1 MNSAGNALYTS
12 KTIQN
17 ELITICGDLLL
28 NAILKKVRTTRFFPI
43 IADEAANDEPLSICI
58 RFVNGTVPCERF
70 IAFHECLSGVSGE
83 AIADNILTKL
93 ETWQQQ
99 PQFLRGQAYD
109 GAGAMAGSS
118 KGAAARITACKVSQ
132 GSVHCAPHR
141 LNLCVVKCCK
151 IQEVSS
157 MMQTADNVCRFFSN
171 SPKRQLALEKWI
183 SQICSEE
190 KRKCLKEMCRTR
202 WVERHEAFEVFS
214 DLFLPIVS
222 CLEEMVNSTQSDWN
236 RETRSDANS
245 YLLALSQF
253 SFIVALHVTERVLSY
268 VKGLSVKL
276 QGRSIDVAHAYQDIS
291 MVKAALQE
299 ARRGIDTF
307 HEIIYSDAV
316 ALLKLKSLVLE
327 LQATN
332 SIGQIHLQ
340 LMLASINDEH

>member
-1 MNSAGNALYTS
+1 MATVMINQLFKKTCVPTMHGNFLALLKFRIQAGDTMLQDHLLNSSGNALYTS

-28 NAILKKVRTTRFFPI
+28 NAILKKVRTTRFFSI
-43 IADEAANDEPLSICI
+43 IADEATDAANDEQLSICI
-58 RFVNGTVPCERF
+58 RFVDGTVPCEKF

-93 ETWQQQ
+93 EPLQLQ

-118 KGAAARITACKVSQ
+118 KGALLASLHARYPKAPYT
-132 GSVHCAPHR
+132 HCASHR
-141 LNLCVVKCCK
+141 LNLCVVNLCCK

-190 KRKCLKEMCRTR
+190 KRKCLKEMCRIR
-202 WVERHEAFEVFS
+202 WVERHEVFEVFS

-222 CLEEMVNSTQSDWN
+222 CLEAMVNSTQSDWN

-253 SFIVALHVTERVLSY
+253 SFIVALHVTEREFY
-268 VKGLSVKL
+268 P
-276 QGRSIDVAHAYQDIS
+276 
-291 MVKAALQE
+291 M
-299 ARRGIDTF
+299 
-307 HEIIYSDAV
+307 
-316 ALLKLKSLVLE
+316 
-327 LQATN
+327 
-332 SIGQIHLQ
+332 
-340 LMLASINDEH
+340 